1 MLDQLLGSRCLQ
13 PNAVFVSAIYST
25 IYMKN
30 GKVVY
35 QITRESLNVVLLS
48 PSSALFKSPPSPPM
62 RFSPVNVLWHCAA
75 LRNPPAAGFSD
86 RESVSHDSAAA
97 VPCVPGRHLC
107 GGHMGESALP
117 WFGWIP
123 SIWAL
128 CTFNVHFSL
137 STTNLPQI

>member
-62 RFSPVNVLWHCAA
+62 RFSPQSPKNHEWDYEMGNL
-75 LRNPPAAGFSD
+75 LYGTPYPTLGTFFS
-86 RESVSHDSAAA
+86 EM
-97 VPCVPGRHLC
+97 C
-107 GGHMGESALP
+107 GIAWTSR
-117 WFGWIP
+117 
-123 SIWAL
+123 
-128 CTFNVHFSL
+128 
-137 STTNLPQI
+137 

>member
-62 RFSPVNVLWHCAA
+62 RFSPQVQPYHGTRTVRENRLK
-75 LRNPPAAGFSD
+75 RNRWRGI
-86 RESVSHDSAAA
+86 EI
-97 VPCVPGRHLC
+97 
-107 GGHMGESALP
+107 E
-117 WFGWIP
+117 
-123 SIWAL
+123 
-128 CTFNVHFSL
+128 
-137 STTNLPQI
+137 Q

>member
-62 RFSPVNVLWHCAA
+62 RFSPGKAILSCWDS
-75 LRNPPAAGFSD
+75 RNPAHKAIIEPFFNEMEEAGAHS
-86 RESVSHDSAAA
+86 RQT
-97 VPCVPGRHLC
+97 R
-107 GGHMGESALP
+107 
-117 WFGWIP
+117 P
-123 SIWAL
+123 S
-128 CTFNVHFSL
+128 
-137 STTNLPQI
+137 